1 MLVKNTTNTA
11 NCILLEMELHMLMID
26 ILKDLER
33 KELNCLF
40 KTKHIEKRKISNK
53 CEFNT
58 QYYDVVPLTDIPLH
72 VVFIIKDSAGRH
84 LQSPGHYGKIS
95 SQSFVQLAART
106 PLSC

>member
-1 MLVKNTTNTA
+1 
-11 NCILLEMELHMLMID
+11 MLMID

-40 KTKHIEKRKISNK
+40 KTKPIDMKNRIPKYRINVNSIH
-53 CEFNT
+53 
-58 QYYDVVPLTDIPLH
+58 YDVVPLTDIPLH

-84 LQSPGHYGKIS
+84 LQSPEHRGKIS